1 MFLKFF
7 YKHIILCSNS
17 QTSIYLLPLSV
28 TFCLSHDN
36 KSLQLLLFDLAPRV
50 FYCNFIW
57 FINFHFLEILSYTE
71 RGSTTSMAG
80 RNFVLRE
87 VPLKWPLPK
96 MRWGPDPKYHTLL
109 VREMQRHS
117 ITHKWHLDRT
127 SITKKQIFKTQVF
140 KSNQIFQTLRN
151 CAHGDV
157 MYSK

>member
-1 MFLKFF
+1 
-7 YKHIILCSNS
+7 
-17 QTSIYLLPLSV
+17 
-28 TFCLSHDN
+28 
-36 KSLQLLLFDLAPRV
+36 
-50 FYCNFIW
+50 
-57 FINFHFLEILSYTE
+57 
-71 RGSTTSMAG
+71 MAG
-80 RNFVLRE
+80 RNFVLRG

-96 MRWGPDPKYHTLL
+96 MRWGPDPEYHTLL

-157 MYSK
+157 MYSKYILQISVLYYLTSMLMNTIFRFPEYVKQLWKNYMYIYFKTICTTDS